1 MCLLFWSRLK
11 LRGYTDRFL
20 SAVFNKAPSYD
31 ERSRLLAPNTDAV
44 SRPRS
49 HALILSYS
57 RALHKC
63 QLGRAMHEYK
73 YLLPPHLRTAKLIL
87 AWRLPRKI
95 AGIIVP
101 FRYPRQLQPRTETD
115 GDSTP
120 LLAEAAAD

>member
-1 MCLLFWSRLK
+1 MHCT
-11 LRGYTDRFL
+11 LRTGPPCQWTVTA
-20 SAVFNKAPSYD
+20 SVTVP
-31 ERSRLLAPNTDAV
+31 
-44 SRPRS
+44 
-49 HALILSYS
+49 
-57 RALHKC
+57 C